1 MITNAVELT
10 DAIQKLESDRVVQ
23 VFLMKQEFEHVY
35 ESINPLTLIRDNLEE
50 SPSTHFLGN
59 NMISTSVGLA
69 TGYLIK
75 KWIIGKSGNP
85 IRTMIGSAV
94 QIGAINLMA
103 KYQSAIEI
111 VGRTLLQLLL
121 HKEKKKHDA
130 V

>member
-1 MITNAVELT
+1 MITNAAELKE
-10 DAIQKLESDRVVQ
+10 AIQKLESDRIVQ
-23 VFLMKQEFEHVY
+23 GYLIRQEFDDAY
-35 ESINPLTLIRDNLEE
+35 QSINPLNLLRGE
-50 SPSTHFLGN
+50 SPSIAFQGN

-75 KWIIGKSGNP
+75 KWIIGKSDNP

-103 KYQSAIEI
+103 RYQGTIEV
-111 VGRTLLQLLL
+111 VGRTLLQLIL
-121 HKEKKKHDA
+121 HKAKKQDDA